1 MEKQED
7 IKILILEKIDFIK
20 NLTLDTVWYNNPEL
34 IKKYFEY
41 GEFLIDNQDL
51 LENINAEIVY
61 NFWDFISEPFENLFY
76 TDETYKSSAFLEK
89 TFEYSDAYPNFSK
102 RIFFE
107 LQIIYEIGTGVEVL
121 GSENNFNLLL
131 KNIRNKYVWPMLN
144 KMIFELFIG
153 PVFVHKVEIIKK
165 IEQSSGSITD
175 NGIFMDIVLSMIK
188 NSLFKFEQLNNIRN
202 IFGEILK
209 SEKTSY
215 FLNIKSQKII
225 SEIGRIIDRYDQEGY
240 EKCVEGVYDGFY
252 KKEKTFSFEEEKD
265 EYGGNE
271 PAPESD
277 DKEIGLS
284 SNGFDYDKEYDLIM
298 MQMPAYIPKSLKEKN
313 WEEDW
318 KYLIETCEEEIIKD
332 FGSIFLE
339 LDDQQKR
346 PFLEFVKKK
355 IERNIPKI
363 KEFCN
368 KYKNKGFKT
377 FLSLEQDPELGD
389 KIISFGESVNPE
401 IAKKVFEKYSEI
413 VDQAYKIEDFIAS
426 ELSSEIKDQKQSNE
440 IIQQIM
446 VRAKD
451 VLVQFINASELA
463 KKKGIELSAED
474 ISLELEKIKIDTIL
488 LSTTL
493 RVMKQSG
500 QKIDLEDI
508 KNFSLEGH
516 VLPKE
521 VKDTDVSEM
530 VRIYQ
535 ENYKDFP
542 NLQKILLGKHEEVM
556 RLDSVEFTILRYK
569 DNITGFYRLDNLPEN
584 EVHFA
589 AFNVDAE
596 FRGAGL
602 GEAMMLEDLDRLAKE
617 KIIKAECDQFARI
630 SSNYIERGFV
640 ANAHQDIAEKGVLSI
655 LRDDTSFN
663 FESKKLSQEE
673 IIEKYLK
680 AKLEKAESG
689 EELSVEVQDGNLTIL
704 SAEKQTDFDF
714 KRMLQD
720 GKILTRY
727 FKFGDKEKARWYV
740 VLETPSEKLN

>member
-1 MEKQED
+1 MEQPTTEHNEPILDEALQILNQKAVDVFKKMPSILRPLNDINGED
-7 IKILILEKIDFIK
+7 LYKLDLEYLSEDENKNTITAALGLYIPILDEPTKK
-20 NLTLDTVWYNNPEL
+20 N
-34 IKKYFEY
+34 
-41 GEFLIDNQDL
+41 
-51 LENINAEIVY
+51 
-61 NFWDFISEPFENLFY
+61 FIS
-76 TDETYKSSAFLEK
+76 
-89 TFEYSDAYPNFSK
+89 
-102 RIFFE
+102 
-107 LQIIYEIGTGVEVL
+107 
-121 GSENNFNLLL
+121 LL
-131 KNIRNKYVWPMLN
+131 KNMDSPEKIKDLA
-144 KMIFELFIG
+144 EFIDNFSFFG
-153 PVFVHKVEIIKK
+153 LRVFL
-165 IEQSSGSITD
+165 
-175 NGIFMDIVLSMIK
+175 VLSQDSRLE
-188 NSLFKFEQLNNIRN
+188 N
-202 IFGEILK
+202 
-209 SEKTSY
+209 
-215 FLNIKSQKII
+215 
-225 SEIGRIIDRYDQEGY
+225 RI
-240 EKCVEGVYDGFY
+240 
-252 KKEKTFSFEEEKD
+252 
-265 EYGGNE
+265 
-271 PAPESD
+271 
-277 DKEIGLS
+277 
-284 SNGFDYDKEYDLIM
+284 
-298 MQMPAYIPKSLKEKN
+298 
-313 WEEDW
+313 
-318 KYLIETCEEEIIKD
+318 
-332 FGSIFLE
+332 
-339 LDDQQKR
+339 
-346 PFLEFVKKK
+346 LEFGK
-355 IERNIPKI
+355 
-363 KEFCN
+363 
-368 KYKNKGFKT
+368 FKQDWFSKQSV
-377 FLSLEQDPELGD
+377 FL
-389 KIISFGESVNPE
+389 KFGR
-401 IAKKVFEKYSEI
+401 I

-640 ANAHQDIAEKGVLSI
+640 ANAYQDIAEKGVLSI